1 MWAAGGDIGGKIIL
15 TPSRPRQET
24 AADAT
29 PLEVAGGGDDGAQP
43 AQHARTRS
51 RGSSTGSGAA
61 VREPPA
67 MQRAGSHFAV
77 AGGGGGS
84 ASTSAS
90 RSASM
95 SEAAGGGGTGSG
107 AVSTRGSVSEPAGAA
122 PAPSGG
128 AEAAAPA
135 PAAAAAAE
143 AAAPTPAPAASAAPS
158 PPQPQQPPQQHQ
170 QQAQHSSAAPVAVD
184 PARAA
189 AVARVL
195 AKQTASATATTLRA
209 IAHRAAAEME
219 RSRIGPGREQG
230 AEMGAYWA
238 SWAAHVTGVKRTN
251 ERLLAYARQSAAGA
265 QSYALA
271 MAAAAATLAPVATGE
286 ALVALPPELAAAPYS
301 DGASGGGL
309 DAACAVAHAAEKA
322 AHAPTSAGVGALA
335 KESAAAISTTA
346 AAGPPSVA
354 AGATSKRPTTG
365 VAALLPA
372 GAGVGGMAPGA
383 TAAAQAA
390 GVPLPSPPLSLS
402 LAASALVDMHAQTAR
417 VMEEVAVEVSRDVCG
432 DADGP
437 LGRRG
442 DGASHGDARLAAS
455 AARLGAALADGTATP
470 PRSLSELCAWY
481 DALAGDVLR
490 DGNALTDTLRDAEA
504 ACAAAFGSLE
514 AATHAAITG
523 ECRGRGVEPW
533 RRSVRNTGKF
543 HTYQFS
549 HVSTSL
555 TCAAHHGCRHQ
566 GGRQGGGRRAP
577 ARPVGGR
584 AALPPDGPPAAG
596 RQGALR
602 TGEAREAGGGGR

>member
-29 PLEVAGGGDDGAQP
+29 PMELPGGEGDGGGAASQP
-43 AQHARTRS
+43 QRVRS
-51 RGSSTGSGAA
+51 RASSTGSGA

-77 AGGGGGS
+77 ANGGGSGS

-90 RSASM
+90 RSVSM
-95 SEAAGGGGTGSG
+95 SEAAAAAAGSGSG
-107 AVSTRGSVSEPAGAA
+107 AASTRGSVSEPAGAA
-122 PAPSGG
+122 PTSAGGGTPAPAGESTAPPAGPDAAAAAG
-128 AEAAAPA
+128 SAPAATAAAAPA
-135 PAAAAAAE
+135 PSPP
-143 AAAPTPAPAASAAPS
+143 PTPQ
-158 PPQPQQPPQQHQ
+158 QPQQ
-170 QQAQHSSAAPVAVD
+170 QHSSGAPVVVD

-230 AEMGAYWA
+230 AEVGAYWA
-238 SWAAHVTGVKRTN
+238 AWAVHVAGVKRTN

-265 QSYALA
+265 QAYGLA

-286 ALVALPPELAAAPYS
+286 SLVALPPDLAPAPLQP
-301 DGASGGGL
+301 GADGL
-309 DAACAVAHAAEKA
+309 DAASAVAHAAEKA
-322 AHAPTSAGVGALA
+322 AHAPTASGVGALA
-335 KESAAAISTTA
+335 KEAATAVAAAA
-346 AAGPPSVA
+346 AAGPPSSA
-354 AGATSKRPTTG
+354 PGGTSKRPTTG
-365 VAALLPA
+365 VAALLPT

-383 TAAAQAA
+383 TAGAHPP
-390 GVPLPSPPLSLS
+390 GNNIPLPSPPLSLS
-402 LAASALVDMHAQTAR
+402 LAAAALVDMHAQAAR

-442 DGASHGDARLAAS
+442 DGASHGDAKLAAS

-470 PRSLSELCAWY
+470 PRSLAELCAWY
-481 DALAGDVLR
+481 AALAGDLLR
-490 DGNALTDTLRDAEA
+490 DGNALTDTLRDAEG
-504 ACAAAFGSLE
+504 ACASAFTALE

-523 ECRGRGVEPW
+523 
-533 RRSVRNTGKF
+533 
-543 HTYQFS
+543 
-549 HVSTSL
+549 
-555 TCAAHHGCRHQ
+555 A
-566 GGRQGGGRRAP
+566 
-577 ARPVGGR
+577 
-584 AALPPDGPPAAG
+584 
-596 RQGALR
+596 
-602 TGEAREAGGGGR
+602 